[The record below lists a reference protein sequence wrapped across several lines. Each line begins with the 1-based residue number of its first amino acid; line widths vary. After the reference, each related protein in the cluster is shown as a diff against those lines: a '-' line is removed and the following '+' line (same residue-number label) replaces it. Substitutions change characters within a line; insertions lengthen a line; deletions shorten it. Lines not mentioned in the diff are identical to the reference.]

1 MPFWSR
7 ATAISNADLAECPQ
21 FLRFDEISLARKE
34 IGQSEISVEQESQL
48 FLACLRPLKSILND
62 SNLCLCVTIDRNDRT
77 HFGSQSEFLDH
88 IRGELLPICD
98 SSRGYQFTVWL
109 MDGWYNREA
118 DQNLIASILQA
129 PQVKRSSNV
138 KIFLFN
144 SASPEWPIE
153 AISNWLHQNYDS
165 IRNLKGLKERFLRIS
180 TCNAT
185 LQDTELQDTQKLID
199 HLKKVTHF
207 MHRNLWLNLKI

>member
-7 ATAISNADLAECPQ
+7 ATAISNSDLAEFPQ

-34 IGQSEISVEQESQL
+34 REQSEISVEQMSQL

-62 SNLCLCVTIDRNDRT
+62 SNLDLCVTINRNDRT
-77 HFGSQSEFLDH
+77 HFGSQSELLDH

-98 SSRGYQFTVWL
+98 SSRGYQFTVWF

-138 KIFLFN
+138 EIYLFN

-153 AISNWLHQNYDS
+153 AISNWLHQNHDA

-185 LQDTELQDTQKLID
+185 PELQDTQKLID

>member
-1 MPFWSR
+1 MPFWSK
-7 ATAISNADLAECPQ
+7 ATAISNSDLAEFPQ

-34 IGQSEISVEQESQL
+34 RGQRISVEQKSQL

-62 SNLCLCVTIDRNDRT
+62 SNLDLCVTIDRNDRT
-77 HFGSQSEFLDH
+77 HFGSHSEFLEH

-109 MDGWYNREA
+109 MDGRYNREA

-138 KIFLFN
+138 EIRLFN

-153 AISNWLHQNYDS
+153 AISSWLHQNYDG
-165 IRNLKGLKERFLRIS
+165 IRNLKGLKERFLQIS
-180 TCNAT
+180 TFNVRRG
-185 LQDTELQDTQKLID
+185 LQDTQKLIG
-199 HLKKVTHF
+199 HLKKVWHF